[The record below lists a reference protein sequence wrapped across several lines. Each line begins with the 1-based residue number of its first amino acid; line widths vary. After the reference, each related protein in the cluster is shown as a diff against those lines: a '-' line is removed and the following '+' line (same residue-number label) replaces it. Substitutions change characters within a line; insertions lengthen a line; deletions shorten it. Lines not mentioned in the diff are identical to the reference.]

1 MKIYAFAD
9 ESSPVF
15 DEQILAMK
23 RNKLDGLEI
32 RGVDGVNVSDI
43 TLEKAQEVRAKMDA
57 AGLKTW
63 SIGSPIG
70 KINIVTGDFEAHLDK
85 LRHTIE
91 IAKILGAENIR
102 MFSFFMPKDE
112 DPAQYKDEVIR
123 RLKIFVE
130 VAADSGIALCHEN
143 EKGIYGDNAARCL
156 EIHKAV
162 PELKGIFDP
171 ANFVQCGQDTLEAW
185 ELLHPYIK
193 YMHIKDALAD
203 GSVVPAGKGA
213 GNVDEVVAKFRAQ
226 GGCAATIEPHLTV
239 FKGLQDLEQE
249 GNTSEVGK
257 IAFASKEEAFD
268 AACDAFKAVLMNKKI
283 RLGII
288 GIGNMGSGHA
298 GKLVKG
304 QCPDFELVAVAD
316 TKPARLTWAKENLYQ
331 RIVCFEDP
339 IAMLDSGL
347 IDACFVC
354 TPHYDHPKYAIECMK
369 RSIHVMVE
377 KPAGVYT
384 KQVRE
389 MNEEAAKH
397 PEVVF
402 GLMFNQRTNCVY
414 RKMREL
420 VQSGKYG
427 QIRRTNWLI
436 TNWYRPQA
444 YYDSGD
450 WRATWS
456 GEGGGVLLNQCPHQL
471 DLWQW
476 ICGMPKKVHA
486 HLQYG
491 KWHDIEVEDDVTA
504 YVEYENGATGVF
516 ITSTGDPYGTNRFE
530 IQMDKAKLVVENDE
544 LKVWEYEMTE
554 QEFSK
559 TNTKPFGS
567 VKKTEIE
574 IETDGE
580 NPQHMGVLRAWGG
593 AILRGTPLV
602 AKGAEG
608 INGLTLSNA
617 MHLSSFTGKTIELPF
632 DEELY
637 YEELMKRV
645 ATSKKKET
653 VKEVVADT
661 SSSFAGTK

>member
-9 ESSPVF
+9 ESSPNF

-23 RNKLDGLEI
+23 RNGLDGLEV

-43 TLEKAQEVRAKMDA
+43 SIEKAHEIRAKMDA
-57 AGLKTW
+57 AGLETW

-70 KINIVTGDFEAHLDK
+70 KINIVTGDFEAHLEK
-85 LRHTIE
+85 FKHTIE

-102 MFSFFMPKDE
+102 MFSFFIPKGE
-112 DPAQYKDEVIR
+112 DPDQYKDEVIR

-130 VAADSGIALCHEN
+130 IAQDSGITLCHEN
-143 EKGIYGDNAARCL
+143 EKGIYGDNARRCL
-156 EIHKAV
+156 EIFKEV

-185 ELLHPYIK
+185 ELLRKYIK
-193 YMHIKDALAD
+193 YMHIKDALED
-203 GSVVPAGKGA
+203 NSVVPAGKGA
-213 GNVDEVVAKFRAQ
+213 GNVAVIVKKFRDQ
-226 GGCAATIEPHLTV
+226 GGKEFTLEPHLAV
-239 FKGLQDLEQE
+239 FKGLQDLEE
-249 GNTSEVGK
+249 DGNTSEIGK
-257 IAFASKEEAFD
+257 YVYRSNEEAFD
-268 AACDAFKAVLMNKKI
+268 AACNAFKELVARKVK
-283 RLGII
+283 LGII
-288 GIGNMGSGHA
+288 GVGNMGSGHA
-298 GKLVKG
+298 KKIVAGE
-304 QCPDFELVAVAD
+304 CPDIEVVAIAD
-316 TKPARLTWAKENLYQ
+316 YKPGKREYVKENLSET
-331 RIVCFEDP
+331 IVFFEDA

-347 IDACFVC
+347 IDACVIC
-354 TPHYDHPKYAIECMK
+354 TPHYDHPKLAMECMK

-402 GLMFNQRTNCVY
+402 GMMFNQRTNCVY

-420 VQSGKYG
+420 IQSGRYG
-427 QIRRTNWLI
+427 NIRRTNWLI

-476 ICGMPKKVHA
+476 ICGMPIKVSANMH
-486 HLQYG
+486 YG

-504 YVEYENGATGVF
+504 YVEYANGATGVF
-516 ITSTGDPYGTNRFE
+516 ITSTGDAYGSNRFE
-530 IQMDKAKLVVENDE
+530 VQMDKAKLVVENYK
-544 LKVWEYEMTE
+544 LTVWEFDQSE
-554 QEFSK
+554 QEFSA

-567 VKKTEIE
+567 VKVEMVDV
-574 IETDGE
+574 ETDGE
-580 NPQHMGVLRAWGG
+580 NPQHMGVFRAWSG
-593 AILRGTPLV
+593 AILHGLPMV
-602 AKGAEG
+602 ADGVEG
-608 INGLTLSNA
+608 INGLMLSNA
-617 MHLSSFTGKTIELPF
+617 MHMSAFTQKPVELPL
-632 DEELY
+632 DEDAY

-645 ATSKKKET
+645 ATSRRKT
-653 VKEVVADT
+653 NVKEVVADT
-661 SSSFAGTK
+661 GSSYAGTK